1 MLLFSLKLAIDVTN
15 YNCTNYNCIRAPAI
29 LNMNNKYKNINEIPK
44 PGRQPGRF
52 MSGTCSFNCYI
63 FSELDSKSRIEE
75 LIMCWSIGASCFL
88 VMMGMG
94 TAWMSPEG
102 WIRTEVLFVVLME
115 VLQVS
120 SIPPIHEIIIRKK
133 PTPA

>member
-1 MLLFSLKLAIDVTN
+1 
-15 YNCTNYNCIRAPAI
+15 
-29 LNMNNKYKNINEIPK
+29 
-44 PGRQPGRF
+44 
-52 MSGTCSFNCYI
+52 
-63 FSELDSKSRIEE
+63 
-75 LIMCWSIGASCFL
+75 
-88 VMMGMG
+88 MMGMG

-120 SIPPIHEIIIRKK
+120 SIPPIHEIIIREK